1 MISDPELVDGGGFS
15 EARTPPVV
23 VDPVPPK
30 PPRPRRPW
38 LWAVGGAVVASALWG
53 GGLYAHERYEAG
65 RGVDLGGYR
74 SVEDVCPKAELKA
87 LSGELGEVSR
97 DGNGVL
103 QEDPALE
110 RATCSGIIG
119 SPDTGFSVDVLYE
132 LHKVTD
138 PGPEFEA
145 RLGDL
150 RTDAQKVEGLGEV
163 AFFRRDEG
171 DSGAWMRVLDG
182 QVEIEISLQRLQSW
196 DGEKN
201 EPVPQPKAIDLS
213 GVDALFAQDMKAL
226 MAAVRQG

>member
-1 MISDPELVDGGGFS
+1 MISDPELVDGGGLS
-15 EARTPPVV
+15 EARTPSAVI
-23 VDPVPPK
+23 DPVPPK
-30 PPRPRRPW
+30 PPRPVRPW

-74 SVEDVCPKAELKA
+74 SVGDVCAKAELKA

-97 DGNGVL
+97 DGNGSR

-110 RATCSGIIG
+110 RATCSAIIG
-119 SPDTGFSVDVLYE
+119 SPDTGFSVDVYYE

-150 RTDAQKVEGLGEV
+150 RTEAERVDGLGEV
-163 AFFRRDEG
+163 AYFDRDEN
-171 DSGAWMRVLDG
+171 DLGAWIRVLDG
-182 QVEIEISLQRLQSW
+182 QVEIEISLQRLQNW

-201 EPVPQPKAIDLS
+201 EAVPQAKTIDLS
-213 GVDALFAQDMKAL
+213 GVDALLAQDMKAL
-226 MAAVRQG
+226 MAALRQG